1 MGARAVACYR
11 PRVFF
16 RKAAIR
22 PIPRYAVVDRR
33 VVDEVERMLEG
44 ESVSLQNKLDRLFAQ
59 LGQKQPAIYS
69 FVSDELG
76 EIPNEL
82 AQSLGYFLV
91 AAVHLIFSEAFPN
104 RLEEVDESALALALA
119 TLSADEE
126 LRALDP
132 LEKLDSD
139 DLIAMNQ
146 PAVVEFVQH
155 HVREAYDQADEDA
168 PPIEQLDR
176 VYRAILVQI
185 IALSHA
191 VLSPSGVSGPPSES
205 LH

>member
-82 AQSLGYFLV
+82 AQSL
-91 AAVHLIFSEAFPN
+91 
-104 RLEEVDESALALALA
+104 DESALALALA

>member
-1 MGARAVACYR
+1 MKKRASVLQS
-11 PRVFF
+11 RVFF

-22 PIPRYAVVDRR
+22 PIPRYAVIDRR
-33 VVDEVERMLEG
+33 VIDEIERELEG
-44 ESVSLQNKLDRLFAQ
+44 ESVVLQNKLDRLYGK
-59 LGQKQPAIYS
+59 LGQQQPVLSS
-69 FVSDELG
+69 FLSDELG
-76 EIPNEL
+76 EIEDEL
-82 AQSLGYFLV
+82 AQSLGYFLI
-91 AAVHLIFSEAFPN
+91 AAVHMIFSEAFPS
-104 RLEEVDESALALALA
+104 RLEEVDEDALALALA

-146 PAVVEFVQH
+146 PAVVDFVQH
-155 HVREAYDQADEDA
+155 HVREAFEQADDDI
-168 PPIEQLDR
+168 PVTQLDR

-191 VLSPSGVSGPPSES
+191 VISPSGVAGPPSES

>member
-1 MGARAVACYR
+1 VKSRASVLLS
-11 PRVFF
+11 RVFF

-22 PIPRYAVVDRR
+22 PIPRYAVIERR
-33 VVDEVERMLEG
+33 VIDEVERELEG
-44 ESVSLQNKLDRLFAQ
+44 ESLVLQNKLDRLYNQ
-59 LGQKQPAIYS
+59 LGQRQP
-69 FVSDELG
+69 VLSDFLSSELG
-76 EIPNEL
+76 EIEDEL
-82 AQSLGYFLV
+82 AQSLGYFLI
-91 AAVHLIFSEAFPN
+91 AAVHMTFTEAFPN
-104 RLEEVDESALALALA
+104 RLDEVDDDALSLALA
-119 TLSADEE
+119 TLSTDEE

-146 PAVVEFVQH
+146 PALVDFVQH
-155 HVREAYDQADEDA
+155 HVREAFEQAEDEIPVA
-168 PPIEQLDR
+168 QLDR

-191 VLSPSGVSGPPSES
+191 VISPTGHAGPPSES

>member
-1 MGARAVACYR
+1 VKRRASVLLS
-11 PRVFF
+11 RVFF

-22 PIPRYAVVDRR
+22 PIPRYAVIERR
-33 VVDEVERMLEG
+33 VIDEVERELEG
-44 ESVSLQNKLDRLFAQ
+44 ESLVLQDKLDRLYSQ
-59 LGQKQPAIYS
+59 LGQRQP
-69 FVSDELG
+69 VLSDFLSAELG
-76 EIPNEL
+76 EIEDEL
-82 AQSLGYFLV
+82 AQSLGYFLI
-91 AAVHLIFSEAFPN
+91 AAVHMTFTEAFPN
-104 RLEEVDESALALALA
+104 RLEEVDEDALSLSLA
-119 TLSADEE
+119 TLSTDEE

-146 PAVVEFVQH
+146 PALVDFVQH
-155 HVREAYDQADEDA
+155 HVREAFEQAEDEIPVA
-168 PPIEQLDR
+168 QLDR

-191 VLSPSGVSGPPSES
+191 VISPTGHAGPPSES

>member
-1 MGARAVACYR
+1 M
-11 PRVFF
+11 FF

>member
-1 MGARAVACYR
+1 
-11 PRVFF
+11 VFF

-104 RLEEVDESALALALA
+104 RLEEVDEAALALALA

>member
-1 MGARAVACYR
+1 
-11 PRVFF
+11 VFF